1 MKILLLRANPRK
13 DGVSQKLIDL
23 FVKGASETGEVTDID
38 LTSKNIKPCIGC
50 YHCWTTTPGICVQL
64 DDMKDL
70 LESFLSCD
78 IVVLASPL
86 YAFAVSSYCKIFQER
101 TMPLLAPG
109 IIQDLNKLERNNLRF
124 PQRMPK
130 KLAAIIVGGLKSPA
144 HTDGVVTSLKSFAD
158 GFGIEFAGA
167 LIRTE
172 SYIIQFTDT
181 KPKTIKNMEN
191 AFYQAGQ
198 TLATEGVIPE
208 ILQQKAALQL
218 APDITYFQRYS
229 NIYWDYAI
237 QVSGRGGDSD
247 EARVL
252 TNRDITLL
260 MHEVARSIDPV
271 ATKGI
276 KAVFQFEFTDVQKVF
291 TIEVDRGI
299 SSIKEQG
306 VKNPNLVIRCTSLIW
321 VSIILREL
329 DPIKPLTAGEI
340 VLVGDK
346 SLFRKL
352 HRYFPPPNT

>member
-1 MKILLLRANPRK
+1 MKILLLRSNPRK
-13 DGVSQKLIDL
+13 NGVSQKLIDF
-23 FVKGASETGEVTDID
+23 FVKGACESAEITDID
-38 LTSKNIKPCIGC
+38 LTTKNIKPCKGC
-50 YHCWTTTPGICVQL
+50 YKCWTMTPGNCIQQ
-64 DDMKDL
+64 DDMKGL
-70 LESFLSCD
+70 LEEFLSSD
-78 IVVLASPL
+78 VVVLASPL

-101 TMPLLAPG
+101 TLPLLAPG
-109 IIQDLNKLERNNLRF
+109 ILQNSNGTDRNNLRY

-130 KLAAIIVGGLKSPA
+130 KIAALIVGGLKSRS
-144 HTDGVVTSLKSFAD
+144 HTDGVTASLRSFAE

-172 SYIIQFTDT
+172 SYILQFTDT
-181 KPKTIKNMEN
+181 KPKTIKSIEN
-191 AFYQAGQ
+191 AFYQSGRA
-198 TLATEGVIPE
+198 LAKGEVIPDE
-208 ILQQKAALQL
+208 LQQKAALQL
-218 APDITYFQRYS
+218 APDLTYFQRYS

-237 QVSGRGGDSD
+237 QVSSRGGDPD

-276 KAVFQFEFTDVQKVF
+276 KAIFQFEFTDQQKTF
-291 TIEVDRGI
+291 SITVDRGI
-299 SSIKEQG
+299 SSIKELA
-306 VKNPNLVIRCTSLIW
+306 VNNPDLIIRCTSLIW

-340 VLVGDK
+340 ILVGDK